1 MAFRIMNRLDRLML
15 ATKEIVGE
23 QYHIHGVGIGQN
35 KPALNLDASTP
46 TQGHGG
52 NGFGYVSGAGFPLS
66 PSLTS
71 QRGATSGAGV
81 SSGVGVVGQRAV
93 KEV

>member
-1 MAFRIMNRLDRLML
+1 MAYRIMNRLDRLML

-23 QYHIHGVGIGQN
+23 QYHIHGVVGIGQRAWN
-35 KPALNLDASTP
+35 PMPVDSSLPTP
-46 TQGHGG
+46 
-52 NGFGYVSGAGFPLS
+52 GFVSGAGFPLS

-81 SSGVGVVGQRAV
+81 SSGVGVVNAGQRAV